1 MSAIL
6 SKCGTFRYRLER
18 EVGMTGPVYAYFGV
32 NCSTA
37 DHRIDD
43 NTVKRW
49 IGFTKLYG
57 GCRFI
62 VGNPFA
68 FRSPDVKDLSA
79 ATDPIGPEN
88 DWQLARIISDADIL
102 VPCWGPQTK
111 VPRRLRYRYSEV
123 EAMLR
128 ASGKPVKV
136 FGLSKAGDPLHP
148 LMLPYTTELVDWV
161 RS

>member
-18 EVGMTGPVYAYFGV
+18 EVGMVGPVYAYFGV

-49 IGFTKLYG
+49 IGFTKLFG
-57 GCRFI
+57 GQKFI

-68 FRSPDVKDLSA
+68 FRSPKVKDLGT
-79 ATDPIGPEN
+79 ATDPVGPEN
-88 DWQLARIISDADIL
+88 DQHLVRIIADADIL
-102 VPCWGPQTK
+102 VPCWGPQIK
-111 VPRRLRYRYSEV
+111 VPRRLRYRFSEV
-123 EAMLR
+123 EEMLR
-128 ASGKPVKV
+128 ASGKPIKI
-136 FGLSKAGDPLHP
+136 FGLSEAGDPLHP
-148 LMLPYTTELVDWV
+148 LMLPYTTALVEWA
-161 RS
+161 R